1 MSIHRYLVDHINL
14 GAVLKVLLLLAAAN
28 SAPVLAKKLFG
39 QSLSYPLDGGFVFV
53 DGRPIFG
60 PSKTIRG
67 LVVAAIASS
76 VCAIILGFTWTT
88 GLVLGLAAMAG
99 DLISS
104 FLKRRM
110 GFPPSSMVLGLDQIP
125 ESLLPALVS
134 TNLMALTAGDVVA
147 VIVLFFVGELILS
160 RFLFRAHLRDQP
172 Y

>member
-1 MSIHRYLVDHINL
+1 MLIDSYLVDHINL
-14 GAVLKVLLLLAAAN
+14 EAVSKVLLLLAAAN

-39 QSLSYPLDGGFVFV
+39 QSLSYPVDGGFAFI

-76 VCAIILGFTWTT
+76 VCAIILGLAWTT

-134 TNLMALTAGDVVA
+134 MNLMALTAGDVVL
-147 VIVLFFVGELILS
+147 IVALFFIGELILS
-160 RFLFRAHLRDQP
+160 RLLFRAHVRDQP